1 MARKTP
7 QTITLNLTE
16 ATMSQLASLHD
27 QVPVVTKHA
36 VARAALLLGLEALT
50 RNPGTLA
57 RWLVASRQRAT

>member
-50 RNPGTLA
+50 RNPGTLT